1 MNFVVVRSS
10 SPYNG
15 IIGRPGVRKLQAVP
29 STTHGML
36 KILVE
41 GGVITLKSSKLV
53 PWNVRWSPDLK
64 EPNYQANNRR
74 KNQSSSKST
83 CGITIVEP
91 KNTTVSYRGS
101 GAEKGTYETKSYASF
116 NDKQTGSYGRAT
128 VTEKASSGDF
138 HGKNGTNG
146 TRNEYKRTETVRYGD
161 KSGCTEVYNER
172 RVRDV
177 SYKNNYG
184 GKNVVSYDSGT
195 KSCYGG
201 GSGGGY
207 GGGYDGYDSYDDDY

>member
-1 MNFVVVRSS
+1 MNVNEVERIDEDTTGNVMVRVKLCYHPEDTIGDRRPFHGKNELFLTNHTHTQSAHKILRKCVLRSFLSYARLKDPGEHDYFIRFHYDHETGWFSPDAIEVSS

-74 KNQSSSKST
+74 KNQSSSKSS
-83 CGITIVEP
+83 I
-91 KNTTVSYRGS
+91 S
-101 GAEKGTYETKSYASF
+101 
-116 NDKQTGSYGRAT
+116 
-128 VTEKASSGDF
+128 
-138 HGKNGTNG
+138 GTNSNDWFYSHRG
-146 TRNEYKRTETVRYGD
+146 RPQQ
-161 KSGCTEVYNER
+161 
-172 RVRDV
+172 
-177 SYKNNYG
+177 
-184 GKNVVSYDSGT
+184 VVWT
-195 KSCYGG
+195 TLA
-201 GSGGGY
+201 
-207 GGGYDGYDSYDDDY
+207 